1 MWNIISYSWII
12 TEKILNETLLNILI
26 LKGTYDVT
34 DRRKI
39 VEGFEV
45 KLFQMLENSFKKVC
59 GLKTY
64 RGQCDLEYSSS
75 WLLWLILV

>member
-45 KLFQMLENSFKKVC
+45 KLFQMLENSFNKFAV
-59 GLKTY
+59 
-64 RGQCDLEYSSS
+64 
-75 WLLWLILV
+75 